1 MAQQTGRPHTGRR
14 RNEAARQAILAAAL
28 RLVARADDGGAVTVD
43 AIAAEAGVGKQT
55 IYRWWRS
62 KYAVLLEALA
72 DRAAVDVPTPDTGRL
87 RGDLVAYLTDT
98 FHGAAHVAGAL
109 RALMADA
116 QRDPQTAEMLG
127 EYTRSRRATLR
138 SLLRRG
144 VDRGE
149 LTADADLDLLVDQAY
164 GVLWYRLLL
173 GHAPLSAAAATAL
186 ADSLVVP
193 GGTGRQP
200 AAKE

>member
-1 MAQQTGRPHTGRR
+1 MAQQTGRAHTGRR
-14 RNEAARQAILAAAL
+14 RNEAARQAILDAAL
-28 RLVARADDGGAVTVD
+28 RLVARADGDAVTVD

-72 DRAAVDVPTPDTGRL
+72 ERAATDVPTPDTGSL
-87 RGDLVAYLTDT
+87 RGDLVAYLTAT
-98 FHGAAHVAGAL
+98 FLGASRVAAAL

-127 EYTRSRRATLR
+127 AYTASRRATLHT
-138 SLLRRG
+138 LLRRG
-144 VDRGE
+144 IDRGE
-149 LTADADLDLLVDQAY
+149 LTADADLDLLADQAY

-186 ADSLVVP
+186 ADSLLVP
-193 GGTGRQP
+193 AGSRWQP
-200 AAKE
+200 RGKE